1 MDLSKIDTEQRNPD
15 TMNIDAVP
23 TFEMLEM
30 INREDGKVAEA
41 VAKILPQITKAVD
54 SMSTKF
60 IRGGRIV
67 YVGAGTSG
75 RLGFLDAAESVP
87 TFGIEEGRITG
98 LIAGGPEAMRRAVEG
113 AEDNTEL
120 CEKDLKNINF
130 SAADVLVG
138 LAASGRTPYVIGGMN
153 YARSIGAV
161 TVSVTCNPAGSMN
174 SLADCPIVCEVGPEV
189 ITGSTRMKSGTA
201 QKMIL
206 NMMSTAIMIKD
217 NKVFSNL
224 MVNVQPTNGKLRE
237 RAKRIVM
244 EITGAAEKEVG
255 AILIE
260 SGYNVPV
267 SIVALITGVDKEA
280 AEKRLKEAG
289 DNLRRA
295 LHD

>member
-1 MDLSKIDTEQRNPD
+1 
-15 TMNIDAVP
+15 
-23 TFEMLEM
+23 
-30 INREDGKVAEA
+30 
-41 VAKILPQITKAVD
+41 
-54 SMSTKF
+54 
-60 IRGGRIV
+60 
-67 YVGAGTSG
+67 
-75 RLGFLDAAESVP
+75 
-87 TFGIEEGRITG
+87 
-98 LIAGGPEAMRRAVEG
+98 
-113 AEDNTEL
+113 
-120 CEKDLKNINF
+120 
-130 SAADVLVG
+130 
-138 LAASGRTPYVIGGMN
+138 MN

-174 SLADCPIVCEVGPEV
+174 SLADYPIVCEVGPEV

-244 EITGAAEKEVG
+244 EITGTAEKEVG
-255 AILIE
+255 EILIE